1 MLRFTL
7 SGNISYTETQI
18 TDNSNRYQNLQEF
31 ISHIYIH
38 NYTCNKLMLFRYLVY
53 GTELILIKKLILVQI
68 LN

>member
-1 MLRFTL
+1 MLSFTL

-38 NYTCNKLMLFRYLVY
+38 NYPCNKLMLFRYLVY